1 MLDQFLPMFLL
12 RLIAIAS
19 LAIVL
24 LIIFFSNLTPAI
36 PLVFLGKST
45 VPISLGTLVLGAIGI
60 GITTSL
66 VLRLLMF
73 WQRPPQR
80 RPNAAA
86 EFSYEPEPDRYES
99 SSRQQQDP
107 EYDDEPPQRPAN
119 RRPAVPASSQPEFK
133 YEPPNDSVYD
143 ANYRVINPPTPRDIK
158 PEVGSK
164 LPSDSEDWGFDFEDE
179 DEDKPRK

>member
-1 MLDQFLPMFLL
+1 MFLL
-12 RLIAIAS
+12 RLITIAS

-24 LIIFFSNLTPAI
+24 LIIFFSNLTPAL

-45 VPISLGTLVLGAIGI
+45 VPTSLGILVLGAIGA

-73 WQRPPQR
+73 WQRP
-80 RPNAAA
+80 RPKRSVEPA
-86 EFSYEPEPDRYES
+86 EFSYEPPIDQDWES
-99 SSRQQQDP
+99 ARRQADNA
-107 EYDDEPPQRPAN
+107 EPP
-119 RRPAVPASSQPEFK
+119 RRPNKRSVAPDPSPAAEFN
-133 YEPPNDSVYD
+133 YVPPNDSVYD
-143 ANYRVINPPTPRDIK
+143 ANYRVINQPTPRDVK

>member
-12 RLIAIAS
+12 RLITIAS

-60 GITTSL
+60 GLATSL
-66 VLRLLMF
+66 VLRLLIF

-80 RPNAAA
+80 RPKPAA
-86 EFSYEPEPDRYES
+86 EFSYEPAPDQYES
-99 SSRQQQDP
+99 SSRQQQEP
-107 EYDDEPPQRPAN
+107 EYDDEPPQRSAN

-143 ANYRVINPPTPRDIK
+143 ANYRVINQPTPRDIK

-164 LPSDSEDWGFDFEDE
+164 LPSDSDDWGFDFEDE

>member
-1 MLDQFLPMFLL
+1 MFLL
-12 RLIAIAS
+12 RLITIAS
-19 LAIVL
+19 LAIVV
-24 LIIFFSNLTPAI
+24 LIIFSNLTPAL

-45 VPISLGTLVLGAIGI
+45 VPISLGILVLGAIGA

-73 WQRPPQR
+73 WQQPQQR
-80 RPNAAA
+80 RPSTAA

-99 SSRQQQDP
+99 SSRQQRDP
-107 EYDDEPPQRPAN
+107 EYDEPPQRPAN
-119 RRPAVPASSQPEFK
+119 RRPAVPASPQPEFK
-133 YEPPNDSVYD
+133 YVPPNDSVYD
-143 ANYRVINPPTPRDIK
+143 ANYRVIKQPPASNIP

-164 LPSDSEDWGFDFEDE
+164 LRSDSEDWGFDFEDE